1 MLPLK
6 KLLEQKNHFFSNRN
20 FLRGVL
26 ENSSKNT
33 TMKEYLENI
42 NSVVTLTGSSH
53 HLEKNYVIHTRNLC
67 ITERSNGPQR

>member
-42 NSVVTLTGSSH
+42 NSVVTLTG
-53 HLEKNYVIHTRNLC
+53 
-67 ITERSNGPQR
+67 